1 LIRPGTDRE
10 RIAGSKKCLGEGAA
24 LAREPGNSGGNRNV
38 ILSEGFTF
46 RNFLVDVFAIFMF
59 VLWFWVLIGIIS
71 DLFRRHDISGWGK
84 AIWKGVIVLVS
95 AYHSRRSHQMTIGST
110 IRNSPVSVLYGLM
123 IVSLIA
129 LLPFPPL
136 LQNQSYHEFA
146 DQRELFGIPNFWN
159 VVSNLPFIAVGG
171 VGLLRLRR
179 DSTTVVLFSGIFLT
193 GFGSSYYHLNP
204 NDNTLFWDR
213 LPMTFCF
220 AAILAA
226 VVEER
231 VDSRAG
237 AMLLRPLLA
246 IGVFSLLLWRWTDV
260 IAHRLRDC
268 SRAGV
273 RGVSRGPISK
283 IDESLKGRI
292 CWF

>member
-24 LAREPGNSGGNRNV
+24 LAGEPGNSGGNRNV

-110 IRNSPVSVLYGLM
+110 IQNSPVSVLYGLM

-146 DQRELFGIPNFWN
+146 DQRELFGIPNFWKRGLK
-159 VVSNLPFIAVGG
+159 SAIYRSGG
-171 VGLLRLRR
+171 RRVASSSARFNDCSALFGNISDRLRLI
-179 DSTTVVLFSGIFLT
+179 LL
-193 GFGSSYYHLNP
+193 SS
-204 NDNTLFWDR
+204 
-213 LPMTFCF
+213 
-220 AAILAA
+220 
-226 VVEER
+226 ESER
-231 VDSRAG
+231 
-237 AMLLRPLLA
+237 
-246 IGVFSLLLWRWTDV
+246 
-260 IAHRLRDC
+260 
-268 SRAGV
+268 
-273 RGVSRGPISK
+273 
-283 IDESLKGRI
+283 
-292 CWF
+292 